1 VTIERVDGDAN
12 VHHLKK
18 RVIVGKVDGDLYLWD
33 AAGASIE
40 SVGGDCALREVADMV
55 EIARVG
61 GDLVIAQAKQA
72 LVGDVGGD
80 LEAESVKGKFESRVG
95 GDVEL
100 SLTDPSLAP
109 IRIIAGGDIQ
119 LAVPENANALLA
131 LTAGGEISIKTA
143 NHQAEYGNVA
153 RDILLGQ
160 GGERVELKA
169 GGDIFITDKGGIPSG
184 FDKMFNGFDR
194 DWQEF
199 SNDID
204 EKIEE
209 GLKKAYRSSKAA
221 VKQVEQISGISKT
234 IEEAFQRTGS
244 HKDHPERSRGFAGI
258 TFEKPAEPAAEEKP
272 HISEN
277 ERMIILKML
286 AEKKI
291 TVDEADKLLKALE
304 G

>member
-1 VTIERVDGDAN
+1 
-12 VHHLKK
+12 
-18 RVIVGKVDGDLYLWD
+18 
-33 AAGASIE
+33 
-40 SVGGDCALREVADMV
+40 MV

-61 GDLVIAQAKQA
+61 GDLVIVQAKQA
-72 LVGDVGGD
+72 LVGNVGGD

-131 LTAGGEISIKTA
+131 LTAGGEISIKTT

-184 FDKMFNGFDR
+184 STKCSMALTATGRNFRTISMKNR
-194 DWQEF
+194 RRV
-199 SNDID
+199 
-204 EKIEE
+204 EE
-209 GLKKAYRSSKAA
+209 GYSFFQGSCEAGGAYLRHFQDNRRSLPGIRQS
-221 VKQVEQISGISKT
+221 QESSGT
-234 IEEAFQRTGS
+234 WPWVCG
-244 HKDHPERSRGFAGI
+244 DH
-258 TFEKPAEPAAEEKP
+258 
-272 HISEN
+272 
-277 ERMIILKML
+277 L
-286 AEKKI
+286 
-291 TVDEADKLLKALE
+291 
-304 G
+304 